1 MVSLP
6 ILKPLLLKYSHSSE
20 PGYYEDGKF
29 GIRIESK
36 FSMRSASDAGIWL
49 HLLTDLRRHYHGP

>member
-6 ILKPLLLKYSHSSE
+6 ILKSLLLKYSHSSE

-36 FSMRSASDAGIWL
+36 FSMRSASDAGL
-49 HLLTDLRRHYHGP
+49 